1 MQYIHIFNYFD
12 AFPSIVL
19 ILLKKCG
26 ISLSLDCSENG
37 EIHIES
43 TEEYELLTA
52 NEVTESELNRER
64 EIEDRYVLTP
74 FLGYKI
80 PPLAPVIRPPGYKP
94 SKKCL

>member
-64 EIEDRYVLTP
+64 EIEDDEDNFEVTNSCSS
-74 FLGYKI
+74 
-80 PPLAPVIRPPGYKP
+80 
-94 SKKCL
+94 SKNESCD